1 MTMTFG
7 AFHSSEPH
15 LTEDITS
22 SFFFNK
28 SLQQRGLEYRL
39 GNVADDIR
47 YDLRLVGGAL
57 LTQQERAAKRY
68 EKASHATTA
77 AVERQ
82 TAETVRFREE
92 QATQARELKS
102 AVEDSTRVLQKSIDG
117 TGKAITEMHGAVVDQ
132 LSHVRWA
139 MAEQNQLLRG
149 IFETLRDGR
158 SNECRQ
164 LVEQGEKNLQARY
177 YAEAEERLKL
187 ALVYDNTD
195 HVLHQNL
202 GLVAI
207 HLGKPDIALE
217 HFKRALAFPPKA
229 KNHGDRSKV
238 AFFLAR
244 AATHAARVLYATGDT
259 RGAAEYLAKAL
270 EHDDTAAKNWYDLAV
285 MCAYEENGRAVETAL
300 RKAIALEPEF
310 YAQALGD
317 PELDP
322 VRDQVDR
329 LLLTL
334 RDETRDAL
342 ETALPKLA
350 ALEQLA
356 ASVQQV
362 VSQAPLSPPYLMQ
375 AAEAARARATFFAL
389 REVVVEME
397 RTLKFVPA
405 ALTNALDAAIADAE
419 ARKKSAKS
427 DVAKKHDHETASLRK
442 DREDARAADDKVRA
456 NADGGFNQIVLAV
469 VGILAGVILGA
480 AIRGWAGAGLGLVV
494 GAFLPPLIYAI
505 HHEAA
510 KGTSKRALEAAE
522 AALKGRMA
530 ALDEETAATS
540 DDVEA
545 SLRTLR
551 DLRARVA
558 RGIS

>member
-1 MTMTFG
+1 MTFG
-7 AFHSSEPH
+7 AFHSSEPR
-15 LTEDITS
+15 LTEDLTS

-47 YDLRLVGGAL
+47 YDIRLVGGAL

-68 EKASHATTA
+68 EKAAHATTA

-82 TAETVRFREE
+82 TAEAVRLRKE
-92 QATQARELKS
+92 QATQARELQS
-102 AVEDSTRVLQKSIDG
+102 AVEDSTRLLQKSIDG
-117 TGKAITEMHGAVVDQ
+117 TDKAIMEMHGAVVDQ

-149 IFETLRDGR
+149 IFETLREGR

-164 LVEQGEKNLQARY
+164 LVEQGEKNMQARY

-217 HFKRALAFPPKA
+217 HFRRALAFPPKA

-244 AATHAARVLYATGDT
+244 AATHAARVLYSTGDT

-285 MCAYEENGRAVETAL
+285 MCACEANGSAVETAL

-317 PELDP
+317 SELDP
-322 VRDQVDR
+322 MRDTVDR

-334 RDETRDAL
+334 RDEAHDAL

-350 ALEQLA
+350 ALEELA

-362 VSQAPLSPPYLMQ
+362 FSEAPLPPSHLVQ
-375 AAEAARARATFFAL
+375 AAEAAQARATFFAL
-389 REVVVEME
+389 REVAVEIE
-397 RTLKFVPA
+397 RTLRTAPA
-405 ALTNALDAAIADAE
+405 ALMSALDAAIADAE
-419 ARKKSAKS
+419 AQKKNAKT
-427 DVAKKHDHETASLRK
+427 DVAKKHAREVEGLRK
-442 DREDARAADDKVRA
+442 EREAVRAADDKVRA

-480 AIRGWAGAGLGLVV
+480 AIWGWAWAGWGLVV
-494 GAFLPPLIYAI
+494 GGFVPPLVYAI
-505 HHEAA
+505 HHEGA
-510 KGTSKRALEAAE
+510 KGNSGRALEAAD

-530 ALDEETAATS
+530 TLDEETAATN
-540 DDVEA
+540 DDIEA
-545 SLRTLR
+545 KIRGLLDLRT
-551 DLRARVA
+551 AVA
-558 RGIS
+558 RALA

>member
-1 MTMTFG
+1 MTFG
-7 AFHSSEPH
+7 SFHSSEPR
-15 LTEDITS
+15 LTEDLTS

-68 EKASHATTA
+68 EKAAHTTTA

-82 TAETVRFREE
+82 TAEAVRLREE

-117 TGKAITEMHGAVVDQ
+117 TGTAITEMHGAVVDQ

-149 IFETLRDGR
+149 IFDTLREGR

-164 LVEQGEKNLQARY
+164 LVEQGEKNMQTRF

-229 KNHGDRSKV
+229 KSHGDRSKV

-244 AATHAARVLYATGDT
+244 AATHAARVLYSTGDT

-285 MCAYEENGRAVETAL
+285 MYAYEANGRAVGTAL
-300 RKAIALEPEF
+300 RNAIALEPEF

-317 PELDP
+317 TELDP
-322 VRDQVDR
+322 VREEVDR

-334 RDETRDAL
+334 RDEARDAL
-342 ETALPKLA
+342 AAALPKLA

-356 ASVQQV
+356 ASVRQV
-362 VSQAPLSPPYLMQ
+362 VPQAPLPPPHVMQ
-375 AAEAARARATFFAL
+375 AEAARARNTFFAL
-389 REVVVEME
+389 REVVVEIE
-397 RTLKFVPA
+397 RTRKSVPA
-405 ALTNALDAAIADAE
+405 ALTNALDAAIAEAE
-419 ARKKSAKS
+419 AEKKRAKSAIT
-427 DVAKKHDHETASLRK
+427 KKHD
-442 DREDARAADDKVRA
+442 REVEGLQKERDAARAADDTVRA
-456 NADGGFNQIVLAV
+456 NAGGGFNQIVLAII
-469 VGILAGVILGA
+469 GILAGVILGA
-480 AIRGWAGAGLGLVV
+480 AIRGWAGAGWGLVV

-505 HHEAA
+505 HHETA
-510 KGTSKRALEAAE
+510 KGNSGRTLETAE

-530 ALDEETAATS
+530 ALDEETAAMH
-540 DDVEA
+540 DDLDANV
-545 SLRTLR
+545 RVLR